1 MFPCDLVLY
10 YYISYFSILQVSIPR
25 CVHPHHMSLQS
36 LLPPYFLPI
45 QCILQ
50 ATFFAEA
57 NVLDISL
64 QILVCKVDA
73 FLVKYRKQFLHKGFT
88 TKVDLF

>member
-1 MFPCDLVLY
+1 MHLTDY
-10 YYISYFSILQVSIPR
+10 
-25 CVHPHHMSLQS
+25 
-36 LLPPYFLPI
+36 
-45 QCILQ
+45 
-50 ATFFAEA
+50 FFAEA

-73 FLVKYRKQFLHKGFT
+73 LLVKYLKQFLHKGFT